1 MLAFLLACATAA
13 PPPPP
18 PEPPSVPHGETVTVR
33 VPSDCPHIIVDIVS
47 GGTSDVTVA
56 CFDRHSGRTHLQNF
70 EAVPI
75 GVIVDP
81 TREDR
86 LVVEFV
92 ERHKLPATQPV
103 ARQ

>member
-47 GGTSDVTVA
+47 GETSDVTVA
-56 CFDRHSGRTHLQNF
+56 CFDRHSGRTHLQNY
-70 EAVPI
+70 EAAPI
-75 GVIVDP
+75 GVAADP
-81 TREDR
+81 TRQDR
-86 LVVEFV
+86 LLVEFV
-92 ERHKLPATQPV
+92 ERSKLAKTKPVATQ
-103 ARQ
+103 